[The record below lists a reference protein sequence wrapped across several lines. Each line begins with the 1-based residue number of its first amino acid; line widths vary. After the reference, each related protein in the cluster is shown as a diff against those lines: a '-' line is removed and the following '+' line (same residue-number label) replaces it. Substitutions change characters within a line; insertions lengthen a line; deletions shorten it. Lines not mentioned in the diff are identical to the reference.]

1 MLAALSLPLS
11 PSLQAIIDSFGQNVT
26 GPMSAQ
32 FSFLEM
38 SVAASIFAIG
48 GMLGALPAGTLADA
62 VGR

>member
-1 MLAALSLPLS
+1 MYLHICSLS

-32 FSFLEM
+32 FSFFEM
-38 SVAASIFAIG
+38 SVAVSIFPIG
-48 GMLGALPAGTLADA
+48 GMLGVMPAGALADV